1 VHGAHAALLQ
11 PALDAQVEVG
21 RVDADEHVRLPF
33 QRTLAERRAQL
44 QQAWQVAQHFGQA
57 HHRQLAGIVPGL
69 AAGAAHGI
77 AADAGEFGIREARLQ
92 LAHQA
97 RTEQVAGG
105 FTGHQRDPQRALA
118 EHPLRRNAAG
128 HRGQRNH
135 GGAGRRLAGRAAH
148 RSKGLS
154 ACSMKS
160 SMAFTSSLS
169 RACSVSC
176 TLASASGR
184 PATYSVR

>member
-44 QQAWQVAQHFGQA
+44 QQARQVAQHFGQA

-69 AAGAAHGI
+69 AAGAAHGV

-92 LAHQA
+92 FAHQA

-160 SMAFTSSLS
+160 SIAFTSSLS

-184 PATYSVR
+184 PATYRVR

>member
-1 VHGAHAALLQ
+1 MHGAHAALLQ
-11 PALDAQVEVG
+11 PAFDAQVEVG

-33 QRTLAERRAQL
+33 QRTLAERGTQL
-44 QQAWQVAQHFGQA
+44 EQAWQMAQYFGQA
-57 HHRQLAGIVPGL
+57 HHRQLAGIVPGQ

-77 AADAGEFGIREARLQ
+77 ATDAGEFGIWKACLQ
-92 LAHQA
+92 FAHQA
-97 RTEQVAGG
+97 RTQQITRGL
-105 FTGHQRDPQRALA
+105 TGHQCDPQRALA
-118 EHPLRRNAAG
+118 EHPLRGDAAG